1 MVGLDSRSPVES
13 LVSVGLDLVDALAE
27 SVVVFE
33 PLFSLVLNLAL
44 LHASIDSDQFK
55 SLLSLDA
62 VVVPLGEEE
71 DLDAE
76 QVREHRRLI
85 VDVCSDDLLE
95 ASQ

>member
-1 MVGLDSRSPVES
+1 MVGLDPRSSVES
-13 LVSVGLDLVDALAE
+13 LICIGLDLVYALTE

-44 LHASIDSDQFK
+44 LHASIDSDQFE
-55 SLLSLDA
+55 SLLALDA
-62 VVVPLGEEE
+62 VVVPLGKEE

>member
-33 PLFSLVLNLAL
+33 PLFSLVLNLAF

-71 DLDAE
+71 DLNAE